1 MGPITATS
9 RRHPHVHAD
18 SVRDRAAALFDPP
31 PGHPPAVLNG
41 PASRRGAADPGTDS
55 DTAADADGDGDAD
68 VRGGVDMGGGTA
80 GRPRGA
86 AARHGPPGVAV
97 RRGTAWRLALTE
109 RLPTW
114 FSLRCGMEPKTAVA
128 LAAVLVVAIGFAVHH
143 FWTGRP
149 RTVAVPP
156 AVSTLPAAVP
166 APVSTG
172 PRTPRP
178 GPGPQAALVV
188 DVAGKVRRPGLR
200 RLPTGARVADALE
213 AAGGALPGADTSA
226 LNLARRLADGE
237 QIVVGR
243 AAAPGL
249 PAPAAA
255 GAAPAPPA
263 AVSLNGATAEQLDT
277 LPGVGPV
284 LARHIIEYRA
294 RHGGFASVDQLRD
307 VNGIGD
313 RRFADLKPLVTP

>member
-9 RRHPHVHAD
+9 RRHRHVHAD
-18 SVRDRAAALFDPP
+18 SVRDRARSLFDPP

-41 PASRRGAADPGTDS
+41 PASRRGS
-55 DTAADADGDGDAD
+55 ADADTDTDVDVA
-68 VRGGVDMGGGTA
+68 VRGGVADG
-80 GRPRGA
+80 PRGA
-86 AARHGPPGVAV
+86 AARHGPPGVAA
-97 RRGTAWRLALTE
+97 RRGAIWRLAVTE

-114 FSLRCGMEPKTAVA
+114 FSLRCGMEPKAAVA
-128 LAAVLVVAIGFAVHH
+128 LAMVLVVAIGFAVHH

-172 PRTPRP
+172 PRTPHP
-178 GPGPQAALVV
+178 EPGPQAALVV

-249 PAPAAA
+249 PAPAAP
-255 GAAPAPPA
+255 GAAPVPPA
-263 AVSLNGATAEQLDT
+263 AVSLNAATAEQLDA

-294 RHGGFASVDQLRD
+294 KHGGFTTVDQLRD